1 MTNKIQTD
9 SRRNRWLRLGIICLL
24 LGLIAGCIMPITPP
38 ARQQDSAPQPQATAT
53 TAAAQTTTANNATK
67 PTTSVTDTVTTS
79 VTTSV
84 TASTEVTTTE
94 PAVAVF
100 SGPVEKQKDIEV
112 GFTEQGYPYRG
123 AANAPVT
130 MFEYS
135 DFQCPFCSRY
145 FVQTEPAINDNFVR
159 SGQLRVVFRDFPI
172 AELHPNA
179 PAAHHAALCVAEQGS
194 AAKFW
199 EMHDQLFQTQAVWA
213 NLPDPAAQL
222 AKLAEGVGVDLK
234 KYQDCFSKDTN
245 QALVDQSMEE
255 GRALGINGTPSFNFV
270 STGSQDHYL
279 VVGAQPF
286 EAFANMVN
294 ALVKGEAPPQAQQP
308 DQQQGDGKIPFWA
321 TADGLKPD
329 PSRPGFTTA
338 GDEYRGNP
346 EAKVTVVEFSDFQCP
361 YCRRHVE
368 ETQPMLDKTFVATN
382 EIFWVFKHFPLSIHP
397 QAHPASIAAECAAD
411 QDKFW
416 AMHDLLFKN
425 VESWSVSDPNPIF
438 TEMSKQ
444 AGLDADKFSACL
456 TAGDAE
462 KKVDSDMQD
471 GAPFVQGTPTF
482 IVLFNQEGRII
493 PGALPVDRFTQA
505 LQQVLDSAK

>member
-1 MTNKIQTD
+1 MTNEPQNYSWRK
-9 SRRNRWLRLGIICLL
+9 RWIGFGVGILL
-24 LGLIAGCIMPITPP
+24 LGLISSCVQPVTAP
-38 ARQQDSAPQPQATAT
+38 AAATQPEATAAP
-53 TAAAQTTTANNATK
+53 AAAQAPAASNATTTTVAVTTTA
-67 PTTSVTDTVTTS
+67 D
-79 VTTSV
+79 V
-84 TASTEVTTTE
+84 TATQ
-94 PAVAVF
+94 PAVAVNA
-100 SGPVEKQKDIEV
+100 GPVEKHKDIEV
-112 GFTEQGYPYRG
+112 GFTAQGYPYRG

-159 SGQLRVVFRDFPI
+159 SGQLRVVFRDFPL

-213 NLPDPAAQL
+213 NLPDPAAHF
-222 AKLAEGVGVDLK
+222 AKLAETIGVDLA
-234 KYQDCFSKDTN
+234 KYQGCFSKDSKKA
-245 QALVDQSMEE
+245 QVDQSLQE
-255 GRALGINGTPSFNFV
+255 GQALGINGTPSFNFV
-270 STGSQDHYL
+270 RTGSQDHYL

-286 EAFANMVN
+286 DAFANMVN

-308 DQQQGDGKIPFWA
+308 DQQQGDGQIPFWA

-329 PSRPGFTTA
+329 PSRPGFTVA

-346 EAKVTVVEFSDFQCP
+346 EAKVKVVEFSDFQCP
-361 YCRRHVE
+361 YCRRHE
-368 ETQPMLDKTFVATN
+368 EATQPTLDKTFVDTN

-411 QDKFW
+411 QGKFW

-471 GAPFVQGTPTF
+471 GAPFVKGTPTF
-482 IVLFNQEGRII
+482 IVLFGKEGRII

-505 LQQVLDSAK
+505 LQQVVDSAK